1 MSRPVDLL
9 CLVPPLQG
17 TGAINDQLLNK
28 AAQGYRRSIRRIG
41 GFWVAEFSILPG
53 KNVPASY
60 LVDWYEN
67 RLGHGFREKKAGTV
81 TFDGIVWEMEMAID
95 GHKESKA
102 LDKVFNAVR
111 TDYLDT
117 AQEPQSTVWQVNQGS
132 IDKYGRREQILYM
145 DEIDATAA
153 AALAKSEL
161 VSKGE
166 VIPETVAI
174 GPQVEKD
181 GLHVTVVGK
190 IFTANNRFI
199 TVADDTTGDVSDYVS
214 DIITTDCDFLKV
226 GRIQTNTL
234 QVKRTLNEPKRAWD
248 GLLELVALGD
258 GTNPWLLYT
267 DSDGYTHYEA
277 ASNIPRYEWRG
288 RQGGLVSRMGAQS
301 FWEFWPGVIRNVT
314 RPKSVP
320 APGSFLSDGRDS
332 WIMEVEIGDGFD
344 APELKPDGFDPEA
357 ISRAVATNQKILEEA
372 AANE

>member
-1 MSRPVDLL
+1 MSRPVDLY
-9 CLVPPLQG
+9 CMVPPLQG

-28 AAQGYRRSIRRIG
+28 AAQGYRRSIRRVG

-53 KNVPASY
+53 KKVPASY

-67 RLGHGFREKKAGTV
+67 RLGHGFREKNGGAI
-81 TFDGIVWEMEMAID
+81 TFDGVVWEMEMSVD
-95 GHKESKA
+95 GQKESKA

-117 AQEPQSTVWQVNQGS
+117 AQEPQSTSWQVNQGS

-161 VSKGE
+161 VRKGE
-166 VIPETVAI
+166 VIPQTAAI
-174 GPQVEKD
+174 GPQVEQD

-199 TVADDTTGDVSDYVS
+199 TVADDTTGDVSDYVA

-226 GRIQTNTL
+226 GRIQENTL
-234 QVKRTLNEPKRAWD
+234 QVKRTLNEPKRCWD

-258 GTNPWLLYT
+258 GTNPWVLYT

-320 APGSFLSDGRDS
+320 APGSFLSDSRDS
-332 WIMEVEIGDGFD
+332 WVMEVEMGDGFD

-357 ISRAVATNQKILEEA
+357 IARAVATNQKILEEVA
-372 AANE
+372 SE

>member
-28 AAQGYRRSIRRIG
+28 SAQQYRRSIRRVG
-41 GFWVAEFSILPG
+41 GFWVADFWIYPG
-53 KNVPASY
+53 KNVPDSY

-67 RLGHGFREKKAGTV
+67 RLGHGFREKKGGAI
-81 TFDGIVWEMEMAID
+81 TFDGVVWEMELSVD
-95 GHKESKA
+95 GQKESKA
-102 LDKVFNAVR
+102 LDKVFNATR

-117 AQEPQSTVWQVNQGS
+117 AQEPQSTSWQVNQGS

-145 DEIDATAA
+145 DELDATAA

-161 VSKGE
+161 VKKGE

-174 GPQVEKD
+174 GSQVEQD

-199 TVADDTTGDVSDYVS
+199 TVADDTTGNVSAYVS
-214 DIITTDCDFLKV
+214 DIISTDCDFLKI

-248 GLLELVALGD
+248 ALLELVALGD
-258 GTNPWLLYT
+258 GTNPWVLYT

-277 ASNIPRYEWRG
+277 ASNLPRYEWRG
-288 RQGGLVSRMGAQS
+288 RQGGLVSRVGAQS
-301 FWEFWPGVIRNVT
+301 FWEFWPGVIRNIT
-314 RPKSVP
+314 RNQSTP
-320 APGSFLSDGRDS
+320 APGSFLLDGRDS
-332 WIMEVEIGDGFD
+332 WIMEVEMGDSFD
-344 APELKPDGFDPEA
+344 EPALKPDGFDPEEIA
-357 ISRAVATNQKILEEA
+357 RAVAINQKALEEVA
-372 AANE
+372 SE